1 MDSQNGD
8 IEEIINQKII
18 PNLNADKPYSVI
30 YIVLS
35 LIDKESDN
43 FLDILEIICKQSQ
56 KKPIHEDE
64 EQQRIKEI
72 VEPYLNQTN
81 IRPKIPK
88 EQQQFK
94 DEINIETEEQI
105 LKTKKEIL
113 EAKERAL
120 EAREENLEL
129 KKMLYQ
135 QSLKSDNKTFF
146 MILIVILL
154 ILLPFTPFGQFIF
167 KSVIVLGP
175 EISNPEKDEKATRE
189 NTTFKSVK
197 EVPGGKFNYLSSRS
211 WATAANNLD
220 PSIKSS
226 KPEFLI
232 KAEFIGSEDAKKNLL
247 KNKTVPFIVVSNPF
261 TGKQLEEIRENQGF
275 QLEPRPVALD
285 GVVLIV
291 HKSLNISELTKEQIK
306 DIYTGKITNWED
318 VGGPNAPIIPIS
330 SKVETSGTAALF
342 QKKVLDGEE
351 FRGVK
356 MFQSNQEAKE
366 ELENN
371 PYGLFYV
378 TAAQSVED
386 CKFKPLKIK
395 NEKTGEFIAP
405 YKGNLVDNCP
415 RERNQ
420 INVEAFKKEEYPFTR
435 KIYVVIKLDG
445 GKHQK
450 AGEAYANFVL
460 TEEGQN
466 LIEEKGKLVR
476 YR

>member
-8 IEEIINQKII
+8 IEEKIHQKII

-30 YIVLS
+30 YIVSS
-35 LIDKESDN
+35 LIDKESDT

-56 KKPIHEDE
+56 KKPIHEGE
-64 EQQRIKEI
+64 EQQRIQEI
-72 VEPYLNQTN
+72 VESYLNQKKT
-81 IRPKIPK
+81 RPKIPK
-88 EQQQFK
+88 EQQQLK
-94 DEINIETEEQI
+94 DELNIETQEQI

-129 KKMLYQ
+129 KKKLYQ

-146 MILIVILL
+146 MILIVIVL

-167 KSVIVLGP
+167 ESVIGLRP

-189 NTTFKSVK
+189 NTTFKNVE
-197 EVPGGKFNYLSSRS
+197 EVPGGEFEYWSSRS
-211 WATAANNLD
+211 WKTAGRIVDASIQASR
-220 PSIKSS
+220 PKFSIKVKFS
-226 KPEFLI
+226 
-232 KAEFIGSEDAKKNLL
+232 GSEDAKKKLL
-247 KNKTVPFIVVSNPF
+247 ENKTVPFIVVSNPF
-261 TGKQLEEIRENQGF
+261 TAKQLEEIRENQGF
-275 QLEPRPVALD
+275 QLEERPVALD

-291 HKSLNISELTKEQIK
+291 NKSLNISELTKEQIK
-306 DIYTGKITNWED
+306 DIYTGRITNWED

-330 SKVETSGTAALF
+330 SKEKTSGTVAWF
-342 QKKVLDGEE
+342 QNKVLDGDKFGEL
-351 FRGVK
+351 K

-435 KIYVVIKLDG
+435 IIYVVIKLDG
-445 GKHQK
+445 SEHEK
-450 AGEAYANFVL
+450 AGKAYANFVL
-460 TEEGQN
+460 TEEGQS
-466 LIEEKGKLVR
+466 LLEEKGKLAR